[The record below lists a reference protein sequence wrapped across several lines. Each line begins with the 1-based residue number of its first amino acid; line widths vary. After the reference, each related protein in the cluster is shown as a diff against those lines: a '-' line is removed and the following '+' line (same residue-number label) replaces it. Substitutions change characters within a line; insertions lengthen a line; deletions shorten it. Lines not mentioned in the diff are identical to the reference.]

1 MMCVP
6 TTFLVLNGDLVG
18 HMSFVKRKIIA
29 KPVTAVTRDL
39 RCQNF
44 LRILGF
50 LRRHSKYNPPSYRF
64 LFAKA
69 NLVRVRVEIRIAVF
83 KLKPKSI

>member
-1 MMCVP
+1 MMYVA
-6 TTFLVLNGDLVG
+6 TTFLVLNGDLVR

-29 KPVTAVTRDL
+29 KPVTAITRDL

>member
-1 MMCVP
+1 MICIKLRKIKSPYNAVA

-29 KPVTAVTRDL
+29 KPVIAVTRDQ

-50 LRRHSKYNPPSYRF
+50 SATSLKIQPSILQISLRKSLSH
-64 LFAKA
+64 AK
-69 NLVRVRVEIRIAVF
+69 EIW
-83 KLKPKSI
+83 

>member
-1 MMCVP
+1 MMCVA
-6 TTFLVLNGDLVG
+6 TTFLVLNADLVG

-29 KPVTAVTRDL
+29 NPVTAVTRDQ

-50 LRRHSKYNPPSYRF
+50 SATSLKIQPSILQISLRKSLSHAR
-64 LFAKA
+64 
-69 NLVRVRVEIRIAVF
+69 EIW
-83 KLKPKSI
+83 

>member
-1 MMCVP
+1 MMCVA
-6 TTFLVLNGDLVG
+6 TTFMVLNGDLVG

-29 KPVTAVTRDL
+29 KPVTAITRDL

-50 LRRHSKYNPPSYRF
+50 SECDVTQNSTLHLTDFSLQKQ
-64 LFAKA
+64 
-69 NLVRVRVEIRIAVF
+69 IW
-83 KLKPKSI
+83 

>member
-1 MMCVP
+1 MYVP

-39 RCQNF
+39 WCQNF
-44 LRILGF
+44 FSATSIKIQPSILEIS
-50 LRRHSKYNPPSYRF
+50 LPKSLSHAR
-64 LFAKA
+64 
-69 NLVRVRVEIRIAVF
+69 EIREE
-83 KLKPKSI
+83 LG

>member
-1 MMCVP
+1 MMCVA

-50 LRRHSKYNPPSYRF
+50 SECDVTQNSTLHLTDFSLQKQ
-64 LFAKA
+64 
-69 NLVRVRVEIRIAVF
+69 IW
-83 KLKPKSI
+83 

>member
-1 MMCVP
+1 MMCVA
-6 TTFLVLNGDLVG
+6 TTFMVLNGDLVG
-18 HMSFVKRKIIA
+18 HMSFVKRKIKIIA

-50 LRRHSKYNPPSYRF
+50 SECDVTQNSTLHLTDFSLQKQ
-64 LFAKA
+64 
-69 NLVRVRVEIRIAVF
+69 IW
-83 KLKPKSI
+83 